1 MCVCVRPL
9 AEYTI
14 DRNKTNNTSTA
25 KKRRQQPALTIHTT
39 PPQTPSFSLFTLT
52 LAPTS
57 VKISIAHSCFNTH
70 PFVKRQP
77 YPSSSHHQHP
87 FSSFICP
94 KHITT
99 ITKQHFG
106 IFTIT
111 TTNFKSTGSGS
122 ETVGYS
128 AHRSHRSFWHF
139 SHYG

>member
-1 MCVCVRPL
+1 LTGTRLITQVQL
-9 AEYTI
+9 
-14 DRNKTNNTSTA
+14 RNADSNQHS
-25 KKRRQQPALTIHTT
+25 
-39 PPQTPSFSLFTLT
+39 PSIQLLHKHHPFHFSLFTFHFSLFTLT